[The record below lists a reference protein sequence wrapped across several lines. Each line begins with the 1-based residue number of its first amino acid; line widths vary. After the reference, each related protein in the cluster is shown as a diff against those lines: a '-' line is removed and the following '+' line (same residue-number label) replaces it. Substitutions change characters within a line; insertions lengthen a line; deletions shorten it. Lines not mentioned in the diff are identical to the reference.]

1 MNQFGV
7 ASQGKLTEKKSV
19 SESFLGGHGSAYV
32 AQVSMANTAQFY
44 KAILEGLDYRGT
56 AFIQSFTTC
65 QPEHGVADSLATVQ
79 ANRVRD
85 ARGMPQFVHNPALG
99 ETYSETL
106 DLAGNPS
113 RDRDWALLTSKAT
126 GETYNYTVAHWATT
140 EARFRR
146 HFRKVSDTTDLVH
159 LDDML
164 VLVTQDDIVQRH
176 VLDPEHP
183 AYVPDFGVYLEVDNG
198 DAGVATVALS
208 RQMVLFCVERRKA
221 WRVMQSRIGI
231 LNPDY
236 EAQKA
241 VRAAL
246 AEDTP
251 GDPLGFA
258 VQRFAAELAV
268 LSG

>member
-1 MNQFGV
+1 MLGGGDMNQFGV

-19 SESFLGGHGSAYV
+19 SEAFLAGHGSAYV

-65 QPEHGVADSLATVQ
+65 QPEHGVADSMATVQ

-85 ARGMPQFVHNPALG
+85 SRGMPQFVHNPANG
-99 ETYSETL
+99 ETYPETL
-106 DLAGNPS
+106 DLAGNPN
-113 RDRDWALLTSKAT
+113 RNRDWAKVGSTAT
-126 GETYNYTVAHWATT
+126 TEDYHYTVAHWATT

-146 HFRKVSDTTDLVH
+146 HFRRGVDPAELVH
-159 LDDML
+159 LDDILMR
-164 VLVTQDDIVQRH
+164 VNQDDVVQRK
-176 VLDPEHP
+176 VLDPTHTS
-183 AYVPDFGVYLEVDNG
+183 YVPDFGVYIVVDNG
-198 DAGVATVALS
+198 DGTSDPVALS

-221 WRVMQSRIGI
+221 WRMLQSRAGVEN
-231 LNPDY
+231 LDY

-246 AEDTP
+246 LEEESVA
-251 GDPLGFA
+251 DPQTERA
-258 VQRFAAELAV
+258 DSHR
-268 LSG
+268 